1 MDNRLWKNCI
11 IKKFKQII
19 YCNGYLFELL
29 INIYKHVFE
38 GTREGVCEINIL
50 LDLIAIIYILISLI
64 SNTCPTPICRAM
76 TSLATYQCLGLS
88 HLLGTYSSL
97 RTTSNSSVSIS

>member
-38 GTREGVCEINIL
+38 GTREWVCK
-50 LDLIAIIYILISLI
+50 LIF
-64 SNTCPTPICRAM
+64 C
-76 TSLATYQCLGLS
+76 
-88 HLLGTYSSL
+88 
-97 RTTSNSSVSIS
+97 